1 MTKPKRKPHLTSE
14 PHDMRIADRK
24 YQPSKAEH
32 ETETDMP
39 RPVVKVGTRSV
50 HAALPVYP
58 RPRLKQRNCDYWI

>member
-1 MTKPKRKPHLTSE
+1 MTKPKRKPQLTSE

-39 RPVVKVGTRSV
+39 GLSLKWAREAFMRPFRFI
-50 HAALPVYP
+50 PDP
-58 RPRLKQRNCDYWI
+58 D